1 MMLFLSLGGLT
12 WLCPLPGPLISAAL
26 PIFLEH
32 WFSQIIIGTLWGGL
46 AGSQV
51 DGWGNAEKE
60 LGSSTESGFAG
71 DMMNGRGTWAQTPWG
86 NGVRE
91 DQKKKKE
98 KKN

>member
-1 MMLFLSLGGLT
+1 MALSPPRAPHIGS
-12 WLCPLPGPLISAAL
+12 SAYL
-26 PIFLEH
+26 LEH

-91 DQKKKKE
+91 DQKKKKKRKIE
-98 KKN
+98 PGTGG